1 VTHFIKAAK
10 VIDIVVQSMMTD
22 EQLLLLQIQKKFFLD
37 NQEVSSCSSEPEPVD
52 VFNDSTKVVEALAIK
67 KKVKKVLQK
76 ITNNKMSAL
85 DWRLLLGIIEKDL
98 KRNDII
104 TSFA

>member
-1 VTHFIKAAK
+1 
-10 VIDIVVQSMMTD
+10 MMTD

-76 ITNNKMSAL
+76 ITSNKMSAL